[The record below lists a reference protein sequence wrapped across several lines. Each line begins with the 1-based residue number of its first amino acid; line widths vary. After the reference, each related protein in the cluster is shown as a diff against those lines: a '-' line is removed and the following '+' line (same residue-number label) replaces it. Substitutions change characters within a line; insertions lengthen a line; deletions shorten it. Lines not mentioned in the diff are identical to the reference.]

1 VSNPNDYISIANEDT
16 SIASGHGFNT
26 GLTRVGGDW
35 KAFDG
40 RGFSV
45 VPQKNY
51 IAKIETPTG
60 YEYWG
65 FHFLS
70 FEGQSTGAMSLE
82 RAKLGELASVTNAKL
97 TTVGLF
103 PNPASDMVWVSV
115 NNGSLK
121 TVNVL
126 STSGQKVASHDNL
139 QTNRFQLP
147 IEKLTSGQ
155 YIIETIHSN
164 GISRNWIIK
173 N

>member
-1 VSNPNDYISIANEDT
+1 
-16 SIASGHGFNT
+16 
-26 GLTRVGGDW
+26 
-35 KAFDG
+35 
-40 RGFSV
+40 
-45 VPQKNY
+45 
-51 IAKIETPTG
+51 
-60 YEYWG
+60 
-65 FHFLS
+65 
-70 FEGQSTGAMSLE
+70 
-82 RAKLGELASVTNAKL
+82 VTNANL

-121 TVNVL
+121 TVNVF